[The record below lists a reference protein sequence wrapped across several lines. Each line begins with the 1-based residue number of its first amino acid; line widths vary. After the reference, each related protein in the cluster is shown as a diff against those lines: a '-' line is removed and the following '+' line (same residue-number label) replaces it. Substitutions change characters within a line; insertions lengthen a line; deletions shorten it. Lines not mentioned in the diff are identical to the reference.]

1 MKQTH
6 NNSDDSS
13 DEEGL
18 VMFSGS
24 DIKKTMSHY
33 VPAEGKGVK
42 KDLTES
48 EREQAQINA
57 Q

>member
-6 NNSDDSS
+6 NNSEDSSIDSS

-24 DIKKTMSHY
+24 DIKKTMLHY

-42 KDLTES
+42 KDLTEF
-48 EREQAQINA
+48 ER
-57 Q
+57 